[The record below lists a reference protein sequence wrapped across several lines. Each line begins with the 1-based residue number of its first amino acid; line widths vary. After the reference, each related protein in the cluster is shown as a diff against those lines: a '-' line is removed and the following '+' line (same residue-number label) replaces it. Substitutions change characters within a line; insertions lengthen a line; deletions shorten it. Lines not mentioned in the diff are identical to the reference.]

1 MNFFRDAWANF
12 SKNPALE
19 NTAIDGTFSAKLG
32 TNAAIDGTFCAKASH
47 TVNAKPFPLYTIGV
61 QKLTSVVRAFFIDWV
76 HFSRR
81 WVNSL
86 RKSFCFFFS
95 E

>member
-1 MNFFRDAWANF
+1 MNFFQDVWANF
-12 SKNPALE
+12 PQNPALE

-32 TNAAIDGTFCAKASH
+32 TNTAINGISLAKAAH
-47 TVNAKPFPLYTIGV
+47 TVSAKPFPLRTMVV

-81 WVNSL
+81 WVNSF